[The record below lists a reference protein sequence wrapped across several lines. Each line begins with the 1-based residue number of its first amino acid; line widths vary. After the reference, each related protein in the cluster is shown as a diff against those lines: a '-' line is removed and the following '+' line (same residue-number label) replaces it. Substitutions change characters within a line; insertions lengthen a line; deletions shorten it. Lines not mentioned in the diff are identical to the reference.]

1 MEGRKEKPVKI
12 DWQKLES
19 EAWHYEMMHVS
30 TPESELLRI
39 QESVMG
45 QIDAYIRDGGLDRDV
60 AEIDSM
66 FRDEIDLGERID
78 AIGKS
83 TWLPGGEDPTVI
95 KGPMGKYRYRLSIKR
110 DSSDPSGKT
119 IVAGWV
125 PCFGI
130 VRCESTV
137 QDKECIRNM
146 TDGLAARKG
155 HTTMDTIRK
164 ILLDRVVSAEEEM
177 DVRRQSASGKVVRLA
192 GVPSGI
198 SSYSE
203 YCRWK
208 YFNGIGGYAPYG
220 KEGKEKE
227 KCWRKEK

>member
-1 MEGRKEKPVKI
+1 MESRKKKPVKV

-95 KGPMGKYRYRLSIKR
+95 KGSMGKYRYRLSIKR

-198 SSYSE
+198 SSYIE
-203 YCRWK
+203 YCSWK
-208 YFNGIGGYAPYG
+208 YFNDIDGYAPYG